1 MAAVKLKENMDFD
14 TKAVYQHVKNYLP
27 SYARPRFV
35 RLQVRKVLLNT
46 FITHNNSWIRLNMS
60 LFVWQDAVV
69 VTGTFKQI
77 KVKLGQ
83 EGFDPDAISDP
94 LFYLEDNNN
103 YVPMTQQIFN
113 SITDGKIRL

>member
-27 SYARPRFV
+27 NYARPRF
-35 RLQVRKVLLNT
+35 
-46 FITHNNSWIRLNMS
+46 IRL
-60 LFVWQDAVV
+60 QDAVV
-69 VTGTFKQI
+69 VTGTFKQM

-83 EGFDPDAISDP
+83 EGFDPAAISDP